1 VPVTVY
7 VVVVVGE
14 TVTDEPDKLPGFH
27 TYVEAPLALN
37 EVLPPTQIA
46 EFAEL
51 AVTVGNGLTV
61 IVRVAVPT
69 QPADDVPV
77 TVYVVVVVGDTVTDE
92 PDKLPG
98 FHTYVEAPLA
108 LNEVLPPTQIAEFA
122 ELAVTVGNGFTVIV
136 RVAVPTQPADDVPV
150 TVYVVVVVGDTVTD
164 EPDRLPGFHT

>member
-1 VPVTVY
+1 MLPPTQIAEFVELAVTVGNGLTVTPTVAVFTQPLAFVPVTVY
-7 VVVVVGE
+7 VVLAVGD
-14 TVTDEPDKLPGFH
+14 TVTDEPDKLPGLH

-46 EFAEL
+46 EFVEL

-98 FHTYVEAPLA
+98 VQT
-108 LNEVLPPTQIAEFA
+108 
-122 ELAVTVGNGFTVIV
+122 
-136 RVAVPTQPADDVPV
+136 
-150 TVYVVVVVGDTVTD
+150 
-164 EPDRLPGFHT
+164 